1 MHVSFATQA
10 GDPGV
15 ENEDFVGA
23 STTAAVVLDGV
34 TPVDRADTGCR
45 HGVAWY
51 ARTVGAH
58 LLAAATAS
66 SLSLT
71 DCLAD
76 AIAAGRRAHQD
87 TCDLGHPDNPAAT
100 VAAVRVNGDESAD
113 YLVLADCTV
122 VLDNGAA
129 EHRVVT
135 DSRPADVHRA
145 LIRAG
150 GKRLPAREYRATYRN
165 QPGGYWVAADDPAV
179 AGEAFTGTVSGVRR
193 VVATT
198 DGASRLV
205 DQFGR
210 ITWPAALDAIS
221 ESGPGAWIARTRTY
235 ECELA
240 NTGSAPTKPHDDAT
254 VVLLTE
260 VGRGTR

>member
-1 MHVSFATQA
+1 MQVSYATLA

-15 ENEDFVGA
+15 ENEDFVAA
-23 STTAAVVLDGV
+23 STTVAVVLDGV

-51 ARTVGAH
+51 ARTVGAQ
-58 LLAAATAS
+58 LLATATAT
-66 SLSLT
+66 SLSLSE
-71 DCLAD
+71 CLAG

-87 TCDLGHPDNPAAT
+87 TCDLDHPDSPAAT
-100 VAAVRVNGDESAD
+100 VAAVRLNGDESAD

-122 VLDNGAA
+122 VLDSGAA

-135 DSRPADVHRA
+135 DSRPADVHRS
-145 LIRAG
+145 LVRSG
-150 GKRLPAREYRATYRN
+150 GKRLPARQYRATYRN
-165 QPGGYWVAADDPAV
+165 QPGGYWVAAGDPA
-179 AGEAFTGTVSGVRR
+179 AAAEALTGTVAGVRR
-193 VVATT
+193 IVATS

-210 ITWPAALDAIS
+210 LAWPAALEAIS
-221 ESGPGAWIARTRTY
+221 ESGPGEWIARTRTY

-260 VGRGTR
+260 VGRGSR

>member
-1 MHVSFATQA
+1 MQVSFATQP
-10 GDPGV
+10 GDPGIA
-15 ENEDFVGA
+15 NEDFCGA
-23 STTAAVVLDGV
+23 TGNTVVVLDGV

-58 LLAAATAS
+58 LLAAATAT
-66 SLSLT
+66 SLSLS

-87 TCDLGHPDNPAAT
+87 TCDLDHPDSPAAT
-100 VAAVRVNGDESAD
+100 VAAVRVNGDESTD
-113 YLVLADCTV
+113 YLVLADCTL
-122 VLDNGAA
+122 VLDTGVAQ
-129 EHRVVT
+129 RVVT
-135 DSRPADVHRA
+135 DSRPADVHRE

-150 GKRLPAREYRATYRN
+150 GERLPAREYRATYRN
-165 QPGGYWVAADDPAV
+165 QPGGYWVAASDPAAV
-179 AGEAFTGTVSGVRR
+179 TEAFTGTLAGVRR

-210 ITWPAALDAIS
+210 LTWPAALEAIN
-221 ESGPGAWIARTRTY
+221 ESGPGEWIARTRTY

-240 NTGSAPTKPHDDAT
+240 NSGSGPTKPHDDAT

-260 VGRGTR
+260 VGRQSR

>member
-1 MHVSFATQA
+1 MQVSFATQA
-10 GDPGV
+10 GDPGI
-15 ENEDFVGA
+15 ENEDFAGT

-51 ARTVGAH
+51 ARTIGAH
-58 LLAAATAS
+58 LLAAATS
-66 SLSLT
+66 TSLSLS
-71 DCLAD
+71 DCLAG
-76 AIAAGRRAHQD
+76 AIDAGRRAHQD
-87 TCDLGHPDNPAAT
+87 TCDLDHPDSPAAT
-100 VAAVRVNGDESAD
+100 VAAVRLNGDESAD
-113 YLVLADCTV
+113 YLVLADCTL
-122 VLDNGAA
+122 VLDTGA
-129 EHRVVT
+129 EPHVVT
-135 DSRPADVHRA
+135 DTRPADVHRE

-150 GKRLPAREYRATYRN
+150 GRRLPARQYRAAYRN
-165 QPGGYWVAADDPAV
+165 QSGGYWVAAGDPA
-179 AGEAFTGTVSGVRR
+179 AAAEAFTGTVAGVRR

-210 ITWPAALDAIS
+210 LTWPAALEAIS
-221 ESGPGAWIARTRTY
+221 EAGPGEWIARTRTY

-240 NTGSAPTKPHDDAT
+240 NSGSAPTKPHDDAT

-260 VGRGTR
+260 VGRGSR